1 MASIRAIERGEK
13 PEVPAQG
20 HVQASL
26 RLEFERHG
34 VTGRTVLAASHQQPP
49 LRVVRAFGLEDGAA
63 LVHLHN
69 VSGGLLGG
77 DHLAL
82 VVDVGAGACVQITT
96 TGATRVYRARVEAPA
111 TTQSNEIAVGE
122 NALLEYLP
130 DALIP
135 FAGARFS
142 QRTRI
147 RLAAGAGLFW
157 WEILAPGRQARGE
170 IFEYERVELRTDLT
184 ASGRLFATERV
195 RLEPRNRSV
204 LSLARL
210 GAYRTWAT
218 FYVCRVGLDPPIWLE
233 MEQDLREMIER
244 LHRRDEVLWGISTL
258 MAHGLVVRCAARSG
272 RDVLPGLRMLWGAAK
287 ERLYG
292 RAAVLPRKVN

>member
-1 MASIRAIERGEK
+1 MAGVRGMECGEK
-13 PEVPAQG
+13 SEVPPRG

-26 RLEFERHG
+26 RLEFERDG
-34 VTGRTVLAASHQQPP
+34 VTGQTVLAASHQQPP

-69 VSGGLLGG
+69 LSGGLLGG
-77 DHLAL
+77 DRLAL

-96 TGATRVYRARVEAPA
+96 TGATRIYRPRVEAPA
-111 TTQSNEIAVGE
+111 TTQWNEIAVGE

-142 QRTRI
+142 ERTRI
-147 RLAAGAGLFW
+147 QLAAGAGLFW

-170 IFEYERVELRTDLT
+170 IFEYQSVELRTDLT
-184 ASGRLFATERV
+184 ACDRLFAAERV
-195 RLEPRNRSV
+195 RLEPSSRSV

-218 FYVCRVGLDPPIWLE
+218 FYVCRVGLDPSMWLE
-233 MEQDLREMIER
+233 LEQDLREMIEPWN
-244 LHRRDEVLWGISTL
+244 RRDEALWGISTL
-258 MAHGLVVRCAARSG
+258 MAHGLVVRCVARRG
-272 RDVLPGLRMLWGAAK
+272 RDVLPGLHTLWGAAK
-287 ERLYG
+287 GRLYG
-292 RAAVLPRKVN
+292 RRAVPPRKVN

>member
-1 MASIRAIERGEK
+1 MMADVAETGRGAN
-13 PEVPAQG
+13 PVLSLPN

-26 RLEFERHG
+26 RLDFERDEL
-34 VTGRTVLAASHQQPP
+34 TGPTVLAASHQQPP
-49 LRVVRAFGLEDGAA
+49 LRVMRAFGLEDGAA

-258 MAHGLVVRCAARSG
+258 MAHGLVVRCAAR
-272 RDVLPGLRMLWGAAK
+272 
-287 ERLYG
+287 
-292 RAAVLPRKVN
+292 

>member
-1 MASIRAIERGEK
+1 
-13 PEVPAQG
+13 
-20 HVQASL
+20 
-26 RLEFERHG
+26 
-34 VTGRTVLAASHQQPP
+34 
-49 LRVVRAFGLEDGAA
+49 
-63 LVHLHN
+63 
-69 VSGGLLGG
+69 LLGG
-77 DHLAL
+77 DRLAL

-96 TGATRVYRARVEAPA
+96 TGATRVYRARDGAPA
-111 TTQSNEIAVGE
+111 TAQSNEIAVGE

-130 DALIP
+130 DTLIP

-170 IFEYERVELRTDLT
+170 IFEYESLELRTDLT
-184 ASGRLFATERV
+184 AGGRLFATERV

-244 LHRRDEVLWGISTL
+244 WNRRDEALWGISTL
-258 MAHGLVVRCAARSG
+258 MAHGLMVRCVARCG
-272 RDVLPGLRMLWGAAK
+272 RDVLPGLHALWGAAK
-287 ERLYG
+287 GRLYG
-292 RAAVLPRKVN
+292 RRAVPPRKVN